1 MDAAVVVFWREG
13 YKGADTASLAAAM
26 GLTKPSVYSAFG
38 DKRDL
43 FMKVLQRYRE
53 TAGSEAMMAFDAAG
67 TIEDAVA
74 DFLLNTCDDPVRRKR
89 RARMP
94 DRLCCCSMCET
105 MEDVRDLLADTLRK
119 SEEHLTARFACASQ
133 SGSLPPGFPC
143 ERRAALMVDLMQAS
157 AVRARSGATL
167 KELTRLAGDNAAT
180 VLGP

>member
-1 MDAAVVVFWREG
+1 
-13 YKGADTASLAAAM
+13 M

-38 DKRDL
+38 DKRAL

-67 TIEDAVA
+67 TIEDAVT
-74 DFLLNTCDDPVRRKR
+74 DFFSTLAMIQSGERG
-89 RARMP
+89 ARGC
-94 DRLCCCSMCET
+94 LIACVAAQCAET

-119 SEEHLTARFACASQ
+119 SEEHLAARFACASQ
-133 SGSLPPGFPC
+133 TGSLPPPFPC